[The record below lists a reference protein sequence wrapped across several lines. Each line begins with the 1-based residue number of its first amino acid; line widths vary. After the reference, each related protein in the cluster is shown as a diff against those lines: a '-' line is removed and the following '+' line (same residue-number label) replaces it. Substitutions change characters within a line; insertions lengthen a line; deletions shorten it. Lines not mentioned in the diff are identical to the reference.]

1 MSRKTAMADRHGNEG
16 IQTYGGTLNVGG
28 SLAVGRNARARSA
41 HDMGGE
47 ALGAQLE
54 TLRAA
59 IEHNAARV
67 ADAEALLA
75 DLRRL
80 TVELGE
86 PAPEPARVR
95 NLLSRLRAGAG
106 DVADVVASLSS
117 IERVVAALL

>member
-1 MSRKTAMADRHGNEG
+1 MADTRGNEG

-28 SLAVGRNARARSA
+28 SLAVGRNARARST
-41 HDMGGE
+41 HDTGAE

-67 ADAEALLA
+67 ANAEALLA
-75 DLRRL
+75 DLRCL
-80 TVELGE
+80 TAELGE
-86 PAPEPARVR
+86 PAPEPSRVT
-95 NLLSRLRAGAG
+95 NLLRRLRAGAG
-106 DVADVVASLSS
+106 DVAEVVASLTS

>member
-1 MSRKTAMADRHGNEG
+1 MSGKTAMADTRGNEG
-16 IQTYGGTLNVGG
+16 IQTSGGTLNVGG
-28 SLAVGRNARARSA
+28 SLAVGRNAQARSIHGTPA
-41 HDMGGE
+41 D

-54 TLRAA
+54 MLRAA

-86 PAPEPARVR
+86 PAPERSRVT
-95 NLLSRLRAGAG
+95 NLLSRLRTGTG
-106 DVADVVASLSS
+106 DVAEVVASLST